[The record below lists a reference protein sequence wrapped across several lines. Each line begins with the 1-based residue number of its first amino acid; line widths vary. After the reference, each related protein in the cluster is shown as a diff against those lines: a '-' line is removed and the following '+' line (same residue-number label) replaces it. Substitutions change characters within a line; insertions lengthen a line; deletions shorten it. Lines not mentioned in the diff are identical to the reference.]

1 MGEPNYYQTLRVD
14 STATHAEVKQAY
26 RRLVKKFHPDR
37 NPDAQAR
44 EEMVRINAAYEVLGD
59 RKARQSY
66 DHRQWGTVAG
76 ETVPRGAQPGRHHQ
90 TGSTRR
96 SSARQTVATTDER
109 IHGWVTQV
117 YHPLNLDIDRILD
130 ALDDQIDELSADPFD
145 DELMDNFVDYL
156 RSCRV
161 FLQRAESVFESRRNP
176 SVLAGVAAD
185 LYHCLNQLA
194 DGIEE
199 LEYFSLNY
207 DDHHLHVGQELFRI
221 ARGLQ
226 LDAFDRIQPI
236 I

>member
-1 MGEPNYYQTLRVD
+1 MCEPNYYQTLRVD
-14 STATHAEVKQAY
+14 AAATQAEVKQAY
-26 RRLVKKFHPDR
+26 RRLVKEFHPDR
-37 NPDAQAR
+37 NPDVQAR

-66 DHRQWGTVAG
+66 DRRQWGSGAGQAKTV
-76 ETVPRGAQPGRHHQ
+76 RHRH
-90 TGSTRR
+90 THSART
-96 SSARQTVATTDER
+96 SSAHQAAATADER
-109 IHGWVTQV
+109 IHCWVTQV
-117 YHPLNLDIDRILD
+117 YHPLNLEVDRIID
-130 ALDDQIDELSADPFD
+130 ALDEQIDELSADPFD
-145 DELMDNFVDYL
+145 DELMENFVDYI
-156 RSCRV
+156 RSCQV
-161 FLQRAESVFESRRNP
+161 FLRRAESAFESQRNP

-226 LDAFDRIQPI
+226 LDACDRIQPI

>member
-1 MGEPNYYQTLRVD
+1 MGEPNYYQTLRVN
-14 STATHAEVKQAY
+14 SAATQAEVKRAY
-26 RRLVKKFHPDR
+26 RRLVKEFHPDR

-59 RKARQSY
+59 RTARQSY
-66 DHRQWGTVAG
+66 DRRQWGTVG
-76 ETVPRGAQPGRHHQ
+76 GGSQPGRHRQSRSSRTSSAHQ
-90 TGSTRR
+90 T
-96 SSARQTVATTDER
+96 AATADER
-109 IHGWVTQV
+109 IYCWLTQV
-117 YHPLNLDIDRILD
+117 YHPLNLEVDRIID
-130 ALDDQIDELSADPFD
+130 ALDEQIDELSADPFD
-145 DELMDNFVDYL
+145 DELMENFVDYI
-156 RSCRV
+156 RSCQV
-161 FLQRAESVFESRRNP
+161 FLQRAESAFESQRNP

-226 LDAFDRIQPI
+226 LDACDRIQPI

>member
-1 MGEPNYYQTLRVD
+1 MREPNYYQTLRVD
-14 STATHAEVKQAY
+14 AAATQAEVKQAY
-26 RRLVKKFHPDR
+26 RRLVKEFHPDR
-37 NPDAQAR
+37 NPDVQAR

-59 RKARQSY
+59 CKARQSY
-66 DHRQWGTVAG
+66 DRRQWGGGAGPAKTV
-76 ETVPRGAQPGRHHQ
+76 RHRH
-90 TGSTRR
+90 THSART
-96 SSARQTVATTDER
+96 SSAHQAAATADER
-109 IHGWVTQV
+109 IHCWVTQV
-117 YHPLNLDIDRILD
+117 YHPLNLEVDRIID
-130 ALDDQIDELSADPFD
+130 ALDEQIDELSADPFD
-145 DELMDNFVDYL
+145 DELMENFVDYI
-156 RSCRV
+156 RSCQV
-161 FLQRAESVFESRRNP
+161 FLRRAESAFESQRNP

-226 LDAFDRIQPI
+226 LDACDRIQPI

>member
-1 MGEPNYYQTLRVD
+1 MREPNYYQTLRVD
-14 STATHAEVKQAY
+14 AAATQAEVKQAY
-26 RRLVKKFHPDR
+26 RRLVKEFHPDR

-44 EEMVRINAAYEVLGD
+44 EEMVRINVAYEVLGD

-66 DHRQWGTVAG
+66 DRRQWGSV
-76 ETVPRGAQPGRHHQ
+76 GAQTVRDGSPPGRRHQ
-90 TGSTRR
+90 TGSTRT
-96 SSARQTVATTDER
+96 SPGRQAVATADER
-109 IHGWVTQV
+109 IQGWVTQV
-117 YHPLNLDIDRILD
+117 YHPLNLDVDRILD
-130 ALDDQIDELSADPFD
+130 ALDEQLDELSADPFD
-145 DELMDNFVDYL
+145 DELMENFVEYI

-226 LDAFDRIQPI
+226 LDALERIQPI